1 MLHQQ
6 FFFDGAH
13 TVRAVTVA
21 LALRAAAA

>member
-13 TVRAVTVA
+13 TVRTVSVGR
-21 LALRAAAA
+21 ALRAAAA